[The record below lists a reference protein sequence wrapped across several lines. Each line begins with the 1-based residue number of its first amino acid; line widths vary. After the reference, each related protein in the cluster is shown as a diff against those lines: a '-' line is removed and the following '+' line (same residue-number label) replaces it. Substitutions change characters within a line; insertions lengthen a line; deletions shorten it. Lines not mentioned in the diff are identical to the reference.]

1 MSRPVFV
8 DTFALLAM
16 LNPADARH
24 EAAMRWFRVSTR
36 PLVVTEWVLTELADA
51 LCEVRTRRAAVEVER
66 RMRSERRVKVVDSSA
81 ELFRRGL
88 ELYGDRPDQE
98 WSLTDCI
105 SFVVMKDRHIKE
117 ALTGDHHFEQAGFVA
132 LLT

>member
-16 LNPADARH
+16 LNTADARH

-36 PLVVTEWVLTELADA
+36 PLVVNEWVLTELADA
-51 LCEVRTRRAAVEVER
+51 LCAVRTRQAAVAVER
-66 RMRSERRVKVVDSSA
+66 RMRSERRVTVIESSA
-81 ELFRRGL
+81 DLFGRGFD
-88 ELYGDRPDQE
+88 LYANRPDQE

-132 LLT
+132 LLK